1 MVLFFKYQ
9 HLLRQLLVSLSYAV
23 VLTFI
28 VASVAHAHADDASA
42 ALLPSTISVSH
53 PVTIEAL
60 NPSRVY
66 RVETI
71 SITGNQHFSA
81 SELASAMTTKPRP
94 FYELWKK
101 RPQFDPD
108 TFTNDLNQLRL
119 FYQSHGYYDAHITYD
134 LEIHGSLVT
143 PHIAIAE
150 GRPVKVDKVSV
161 ELTEPGPRPQ
171 TLQPGFALPL
181 QPGQIFTQPAYQAGE
196 QSLVN
201 VYLDNGYPHPGVRR
215 RANVWTGPRQAQVW
229 YRVEP
234 NAGAVFGHTTVTGTL
249 KVNPRIVLRELA
261 YQPGQPFDQR
271 KLEQSR
277 NNILNLNLFSAVD
290 FTVGGNSKSSHVVP
304 ITIAVQEKSQH
315 SLNFG
320 IGYNTETLLNA
331 RLGWNSYNFLGNGR
345 QLLITGTY
353 SQITAALQIQL
364 IQPHFFSRNSRLI
377 IDAAQAQES
386 YQTYVL
392 NASRFDPHVDY
403 IFSPSLTGSLGYRL
417 EYLKFNDVNTTT
429 IQAIGGFRR
438 DGILSGPDTS
448 LIYNN
453 TTDLLNPQNGEILSI
468 AGNLSD
474 HTLGADY
481 RYWRVNAEARK
492 YQPLGG
498 KTILAMRLKAGLE
511 DTLNGRIDDVPLSE
525 RFYSGGEGSV
535 RGYGLRRIGPLSL
548 SNDPLGG
555 LSLIETSVELRHPLV
570 WSLSGAVFFDC
581 GQVSVQSFDIPV
593 DALQCGYG
601 PAVSLNTPVGPAR
614 IDIGFPTKTPRSDN
628 NYQFYFSIGQFF

>member
-1 MVLFFKYQ
+1 MALFFKHQ
-9 HLLRQLLVSLSYAV
+9 RLLRHLIASLSYAV
-23 VLTFI
+23 VLIFT
-28 VASVAHAHADDASA
+28 VASVAHADDSA
-42 ALLPSTISVSH
+42 AASWPSASNPSDT
-53 PVTIEAL
+53 VTIDAL

-71 SITGNQHFSA
+71 RITGNQHFSDI
-81 SELASAMTTKPRP
+81 ELAAVMAIKTRP

-101 RPQFDPD
+101 RPQFDPE
-108 TFTNDLNQLRL
+108 TFTAALNQLRL

-134 LEIHGSLVT
+134 LEIHGNLVT

-161 ELTEPGPRPQ
+161 ELIEPGPQPQ
-171 TLQPGFALPL
+171 ILQPGFALPL
-181 QPGQIFTQPAYQAGE
+181 QTGQIFAQPAYQAGE
-196 QSLVN
+196 QSLVT
-201 VYLDNGYPHPGVRR
+201 VYRDNGYPYADVWR
-215 RANVWTGPRQAQVW
+215 RAVVRTGPRQAQVW

-234 NAGAVFGHTTVTGTL
+234 NARAVFGRTTIMGTS

-261 YQPGQPFDQR
+261 YQPGQLFDQR
-271 KLEQSR
+271 KIEQSR
-277 NNILNLNLFSAVD
+277 NNILNLNLFSAVN
-290 FTVGGNSKSSHVVP
+290 FTVGKPKSSHVVP

-315 SLNFG
+315 SLNLGF
-320 IGYNTETLLNA
+320 GYNTETLINA

-345 QLLITGTY
+345 QLLVTGTY

-364 IQPHFFSRNSRLI
+364 IQPHFFLRNSRLI
-377 IDAAQAQES
+377 LDAAQAQES
-386 YQTYVL
+386 YQTYML

-403 IFSPSLTGSLGYRL
+403 IFSSSLTGSFGYRL
-417 EYLKFNDVNTTT
+417 EYLKFNQVNNTT

-438 DGILSGPDTS
+438 EGVLSGPNSS
-448 LIYNN
+448 LIFNN

-481 RYWRVNAEARK
+481 RYWHVNAEARK

-498 KTILAMRLKAGLE
+498 KTILAMRLKVGLE

-535 RGYGLRRIGPLSL
+535 RGYGLRRIGPLSMN
-548 SNDPLGG
+548 NDPLGG

-570 WSLSGAVFFDC
+570 WELSGAVFLDC
-581 GQVSVQSFDIPV
+581 GQVSVHSFDIPV
-593 DALQCGYG
+593 DSLQCGYG
-601 PAVSLNTPVGPAR
+601 PAVGLDTPVGPAR
-614 IDIGFPTKTPRSDN
+614 VDIGFPTKTPRGDA
-628 NYQFYFSIGQFF
+628 NYQLYFSIGQFF

>member
-1 MVLFFKYQ
+1 MGLLLK
-9 HLLRQLLVSLSYAV
+9 HLSLLRRLPASVSYAV
-23 VLTFI
+23 VLTLAAASI
-28 VASVAHAHADDASA
+28 VHADNAASA
-42 ALLPSTISVSH
+42 SH
-53 PVTIEAL
+53 AVTIDAL

-66 RVETI
+66 RVDMVL
-71 SITGNQHFSA
+71 ITGNQRFSA
-81 SELASAMTTKPRP
+81 SELTATMATKARP
-94 FYELWKK
+94 FYEVWKK
-101 RPQFDPD
+101 RPQFEPE

-119 FYQSHGYYDAHITYD
+119 FYQAHGYYDTHIAYD
-134 LEIHGSLVT
+134 LEIHGNLVT
-143 PHIAIAE
+143 PHITIAE
-150 GRPVKVDKVSV
+150 GRPVEVDKVSI
-161 ELTEPGPRPQ
+161 ELTKPGPQPQ

-181 QPGQIFTQPAYQAGE
+181 QPGQVFTQPAYQASE
-196 QSLVN
+196 QSLVTL
-201 VYLDNGYPHPGVRR
+201 YSDNGYPHLDVRR
-215 RANVWTGPRQAQVW
+215 HAIVRTGPHQAMVW

-234 NAGAVFGHTTVTGTL
+234 NARAIFGRTTVTGTH

-261 YQPGQPFDQR
+261 YQPGQLFDQR
-271 KLEQSR
+271 KIEQSR

-290 FTVGGNSKSSHVVP
+290 FTVGGKPKSSHVVP

-315 SLNFG
+315 SLNLGF
-320 IGYNTETLLNA
+320 GYNTETLLNA
-331 RLGWNSYNFLGNGR
+331 QLVWNSYNFLGDGR

-353 SQITAALQIQL
+353 SQIIAALQIQL

-377 IDAAQAQES
+377 FDAAQAQEF
-386 YQTYVL
+386 YQTYML

-417 EYLKFNDVNTTT
+417 EYLKFNQVNPTT

-438 DGILSGPDTS
+438 NGILSGPNAS
-448 LIYNN
+448 LIFNN
-453 TTDLLNPQNGEILSI
+453 TRDLLNPQNGEIFSI
-468 AGNLSD
+468 GGNLSD

-481 RYWRVNAEARK
+481 RYWRADAEARK
-492 YQPLGG
+492 YQPLGAN
-498 KTILAMRLKAGLE
+498 TILATRLKLGLE

-570 WSLSGAVFFDC
+570 WKLSGAVFFDC
-581 GQVSVQSFDIPV
+581 GQVSVHSFDIPV
-593 DALQCGYG
+593 DSLQCGYG
-601 PAVSLNTPVGPAR
+601 PAVSLDTPVGPAR
-614 IDIGFPTKTPRSDN
+614 VDIGFPTKTPRGDN

>member
-1 MVLFFKYQ
+1 M
-9 HLLRQLLVSLSYAV
+9 
-23 VLTFI
+23 
-28 VASVAHAHADDASA
+28 
-42 ALLPSTISVSH
+42 
-53 PVTIEAL
+53 
-60 NPSRVY
+60 
-66 RVETI
+66 
-71 SITGNQHFSA
+71 
-81 SELASAMTTKPRP
+81 
-94 FYELWKK
+94 
-101 RPQFDPD
+101 
-108 TFTNDLNQLRL
+108 
-119 FYQSHGYYDAHITYD
+119 
-134 LEIHGSLVT
+134 
-143 PHIAIAE
+143 
-150 GRPVKVDKVSV
+150 
-161 ELTEPGPRPQ
+161 
-171 TLQPGFALPL
+171 
-181 QPGQIFTQPAYQAGE
+181 
-196 QSLVN
+196 
-201 VYLDNGYPHPGVRR
+201 
-215 RANVWTGPRQAQVW
+215 
-229 YRVEP
+229 
-234 NAGAVFGHTTVTGTL
+234 
-249 KVNPRIVLRELA
+249 
-261 YQPGQPFDQR
+261 
-271 KLEQSR
+271 
-277 NNILNLNLFSAVD
+277 
-290 FTVGGNSKSSHVVP
+290 
-304 ITIAVQEKSQH
+304 
-315 SLNFG
+315 
-320 IGYNTETLLNA
+320 
-331 RLGWNSYNFLGNGR
+331 
-345 QLLITGTY
+345 
-353 SQITAALQIQL
+353 LQIQL
-364 IQPHFFSRNSRLI
+364 IQPYFFSHNSRLI
-377 IDAAQAQES
+377 VDAAQAQES

-453 TTDLLNPQNGEILSI
+453 TTDLLNPQSGEILSI

-481 RYWRVNAEARK
+481 RYWRVNAEAREF
-492 YQPLGG
+492 QPLGG
-498 KTILAMRLKAGLE
+498 KTILATRLKVGLE

-581 GQVSVQSFDIPV
+581 GQVSVHSFDIPV